1 MLFASRRTLTERAIL
16 FARYHPSAR
25 SIRPFVLTANPHDI
39 ASLHPSEVS
48 NVHSERPSIAETF
61 MKRPERNDYV
71 ATVRREKYKD
81 LLDALH
87 ANVANPDLT
96 WTLYVDL
103 LDITRDEPL
112 PLEIHQRVL
121 RLCTREPQALR
132 RALVRRLAERQNI
145 VRSPHAH
152 EGRFLTIVTNIRRAG
167 YVPTL
172 EDYEFILS
180 HFVAVGHHIGA
191 AQVLQEVMKFGME
204 PRTKTFNL
212 CLQAIAFRLS
222 LPCYKSEKEKR
233 REQCTKLCLHIAGL
247 IRRRKQRIPSVCL
260 DLILRIM
267 KDTENADIF
276 KSLLKVAYGIDLD
289 YLDRHPLP
297 SDDGGMGDPEPFS
310 TAALTTLVD
319 FLGRRNEVSKM
330 VAAFEVL
337 TTPLA
342 INPTDVHLRNF
353 DDDDD
358 DPIPTT
364 SSASRPLPSARP
376 NTTTYSTLLRHCA
389 QRRKRAFTK
398 HYLLRALE
406 LDYSASARL
415 QSDIQRLPLHEVQP
429 QRFRVN
435 VDTFRPIYSIACRNN
450 DLGLL
455 KWMLPHFRMARQRKR
470 QDLDYYTAILENPLA
485 PIPSPAYPRDQGG
498 FLREYG
504 FTERSSSKQPQVQ
517 NTDGSSSTGIPNEP
531 SVTFFTPSMP
541 SPSSSDASSTSQRE
555 EPTPCGLDVSL
566 EPASSSSQSHQDPFD
581 LALHVEVLQRDVT
594 QLKQLDNRIGP
605 AFTRLH
611 IRLKE
616 ALGRRIWA
624 GKKIYLRTA
633 RRRVKISREA
643 WMDIVNFGGKKP
655 SPASAEPAVNSES
668 SNSSVAS

>member
-1 MLFASRRTLTERAIL
+1 MLLASRRTLTERAIL
-16 FARYHPSAR
+16 FARHHPPAR
-25 SIRPFVLTANPHDI
+25 SVRPFVLTANPHDI
-39 ASLHPSEVS
+39 ASLHPSDIS
-48 NVHSERPSIAETF
+48 NVHSERPSLAEIHK
-61 MKRPERNDYV
+61 KRPERNDYV

-87 ANVANPDLT
+87 ADVANPDLT

-103 LDITRDEPL
+103 LDFTRDESL

-121 RLCTREPQALR
+121 RSCAQKPWALR
-132 RALVRRLAERQNI
+132 RALGRRLAERQN
-145 VRSPHAH
+145 VLRSPHMY

-172 EDYEFILS
+172 EDYEFILD

-191 AQVLQEVMKFGME
+191 AQVLQEVMKSGME

-222 LPCYKSEKEKR
+222 LPCYKSEKGKLR
-233 REQCTKLCLHIAGL
+233 AQCTKLGLHIAGL
-247 IRRRKQRIPSVCL
+247 IRRVNQRIPSVCL

-267 KDTENADIF
+267 KDTGNADIF

-297 SDDGGMGDPEPFS
+297 SDDDGLGDPEPFS

-319 FLGRRNEVSKM
+319 FLGRRSEVSKM

-337 TTPLA
+337 STPLA

-353 DDDDD
+353 DEDDD

-364 SSASRPLPSARP
+364 SSASRPLPSAKP
-376 NTTTYSTLLRHCA
+376 NTTTYSTLIRHCA
-389 QRRKRAFTK
+389 QRRKKTFTK
-398 HYLLRALE
+398 HYLLQALE
-406 LDYSASARL
+406 LDYSASAQL
-415 QSDIQRLPLHEVQP
+415 QSDIQRLPLREVQP
-429 QRFRVN
+429 QLFRVN
-435 VDTFRPIYSIACRNN
+435 VDTFRPVYSIASRNN

-455 KWMLPHFRMARQRKR
+455 KWMLPHFRMARRRKR
-470 QDLDYYTAILENPLA
+470 QDLDYYVAILENLVA

-504 FTERSSSKQPQVQ
+504 FTGRSSLRQPQTQ
-517 NTDGSSSTGIPNEP
+517 NADGSSLTGTPNEP
-531 SVTFFTPSMP
+531 SVTFFTPSVP
-541 SPSSSDASSTSQRE
+541 SPSSSDASSASQRE
-555 EPTPCGLDVSL
+555 QPAPDGLDVSL
-566 EPASSSSQSHQDPFD
+566 EPASSSSQRRQDQID
-581 LALHVEVLQRDVT
+581 LALHVEMLQRDVT
-594 QLKQLDNRIGP
+594 ELRKLDSRIG
-605 AFTRLH
+605 AALTRLH

-616 ALGRRIWA
+616 ALGRRVWA
-624 GKKIYLRTA
+624 GKSIYLRTA
-633 RRRVKISREA
+633 RARVKVSREA
-643 WMDIVNFGGKKP
+643 WMDMVNFGGRKP
-655 SPASAEPAVNSES
+655 SPASAEPAVNSEA